1 MRNRLLSPFFSY
13 VPASRSAQL
22 LSATWVVLCIMILA
36 LEVFARAGGGEGYSG
51 GGGGGYSGGDYP
63 RSGGHSGGGHSSTNS
78 GNSGSPIGGVIGL
91 IPLLI
96 TLAIQLPFIVTSI
109 LLVLII
115 GFVLHKIV
123 GADNTTASAIKRLE
137 KIPAPNRTALPALL
151 ERDPAFSEADFI
163 ARIQKLEHQVQ
174 TAWVSGSMEVVR
186 SSLSDGLFR
195 RFESQLGIM
204 RLQNTR
210 NMMADHQIH
219 KCQIHTVEHD
229 AFFDTIHV
237 AIEASSR
244 DVQVSVATSDAEAK
258 QRAAKAKRERYTEIW
273 SFLRRPGARTL
284 AAGGAL
290 EGRCPNCG
298 APLENAQ
305 TARCTHCQA
314 LVNSGDYDWV
324 LAEITQP
331 IEWRPGSTGSVSGLK
346 DIMQRDPTFNRQV
359 AEDRAGYVFW
369 RWMEALVRRSRAP
382 LAQCATPAFVEGVSR
397 EPLGAVRHYRT
408 AVGAIDLVAVTNDD
422 TFERIYIK
430 VLWSSAR
437 SPRGIPTPSATV
449 LVLSRRMGVAG
460 QTGFSHARCPSCHG
474 PLPENDATTCEYC
487 GATLGSAGT
496 DWVLDET
503 TTPHALAALLARSTT
518 SAGAVPGQSSAAGY
532 TGADDG
538 DDSEDA
544 SDEPIPEWATPD
556 MGNRRERLLLLMRMA
571 AVVMADG
578 VVTRQER
585 RLLKT
590 AARRWD
596 VPFEAV
602 EPILAGQID
611 PQEMEMMRPAAPQ
624 AFFNGLVSAALIDGK
639 IDGREEKLLLDVAAN
654 LDISQADAKNT
665 MYAMTKTAR
674 SGSSAHT

>member
-1 MRNRLLSPFFSY
+1 MRKHLISLFVKY
-13 VPASRSAQL
+13 VPASRRAQWFSA
-22 LSATWVVLCIMILA
+22 AWVVLSIMILA
-36 LEVFARAGGGEGYSG
+36 LEAFARAGGGESYSGGGG
-51 GGGGGYSGGDYP
+51 GGGGGYSGG
-63 RSGGHSGGGHSSTNS
+63 GGG
-78 GNSGSPIGGVIGL
+78 GGGGDGGGEIILLLLMLAFKYPVIGV
-91 IPLLI
+91 PLLVGLI
-96 TLAIQLPFIVTSI
+96 VAAIVYNKLNP
-109 LLVLII
+109 
-115 GFVLHKIV
+115 
-123 GADNTTASAIKRLE
+123 DNTTKQAIKKIE
-137 KIPAPNRTALPALL
+137 QIPAPDRTALPALL

-174 TAWVSGSMEVVR
+174 AAWVSGSMEVVR

-244 DVQVSVATSDAEAK
+244 DVQVTVATSDAEAK

-284 AAGGAL
+284 ATGGAL

-346 DIMQRDPTFNRQV
+346 DIMERDPTFNRQV

-382 LAQCATPAFVEGVSR
+382 LAQCATPAFVESVSR

-408 AVGAIDLVAVTNDD
+408 AVGAVDLVAVINDD

-437 SPRGIPTPSATV
+437 SPRAIPIPATTV

-460 QTGFSHARCPSCHG
+460 KTGFSHARCPSCHG

-487 GATLGSAGT
+487 GAALGSADT
-496 DWVLDET
+496 DWVLEET
-503 TTPHALAALLARSTT
+503 LSLNGLAKRVSRAKEAART
-518 SAGAVPGQSSAAGY
+518 AFGQSSAAGY
-532 TGADDG
+532 TGADD
-538 DDSEDA
+538 DDDPEDA
-544 SDEPIPEWATPD
+544 SDESIPEWATPD

-602 EPILAGQID
+602 EPILTGQID
-611 PQEMEMMRPAAPQ
+611 PLEVEMMRPAAPQ

-639 IDGREEKLLLDVAAN
+639 IDGREEKLLLDVATS
-654 LDISQADAKNT
+654 LGISQADAKNT

-674 SGSSAHT
+674 SGSSARV

>member
-1 MRNRLLSPFFSY
+1 
-13 VPASRSAQL
+13 
-22 LSATWVVLCIMILA
+22 
-36 LEVFARAGGGEGYSG
+36 
-51 GGGGGYSGGDYP
+51 
-63 RSGGHSGGGHSSTNS
+63 
-78 GNSGSPIGGVIGL
+78 
-91 IPLLI
+91 
-96 TLAIQLPFIVTSI
+96 
-109 LLVLII
+109 
-115 GFVLHKIV
+115 
-123 GADNTTASAIKRLE
+123 
-137 KIPAPNRTALPALL
+137 
-151 ERDPAFSEADFI
+151 
-163 ARIQKLEHQVQ
+163 
-174 TAWVSGSMEVVR
+174 
-186 SSLSDGLFR
+186 
-195 RFESQLGIM
+195 
-204 RLQNTR
+204 
-210 NMMADHQIH
+210 
-219 KCQIHTVEHD
+219 HTVEHD

-258 QRAAKAKRERYTEIW
+258 QRAAKAKLERYTEIW

-284 AAGGAL
+284 ATGGAL

-346 DIMQRDPTFNRQV
+346 DIMERDPTFNRQV

-369 RWMEALVRRSRAP
+369 RWMEAMVRRSNAP
-382 LAQCATPAFVEGVSR
+382 LAQCATPAFIKRSLR
-397 EPLGAVRHYRT
+397 EHPEAVHHYRT
-408 AVGAIDLVAVTNDD
+408 AVGAVDLVAVINDD

-437 SPRGIPTPSATV
+437 SPRAIPIPATTV

-460 QTGFSHARCPSCHG
+460 KTGFSHARCPSCHG

-487 GATLGSAGT
+487 GAALGSADT
-496 DWVLDET
+496 DWVLEET
-503 TTPHALAALLARSTT
+503 LSLNGLAKRVSRAKEASR
-518 SAGAVPGQSSAAGY
+518 AAFGQSSAAGY
-532 TGADDG
+532 TDADDS
-538 DDSEDA
+538 DDPEDA

-602 EPILAGQID
+602 EPILTGQID

-624 AFFNGLVSAALIDGK
+624 TFFNGLVSAALIDGK
-639 IDGREEKLLLDVAAN
+639 IDGREEKLLLDVAAS
-654 LDISQADAKNT
+654 LDITQADAKNT